1 MLMNLELVYH
11 RWVNCSIYNIVL
23 KVNQDIIMSFPSLV
37 LLENSSIDR
46 TNDKNMVHHNYLYV
60 TTFCHSYQY
69 IINNNV
75 THFSLDDKKIYLRS
89 PNVLNLV

>member
-23 KVNQDIIMSFPSLV
+23 KVNQDIIMSFPSLA

-46 TNDKNMVHHNYLYV
+46 TNDKKYG
-60 TTFCHSYQY
+60 TS
-69 IINNNV
+69 
-75 THFSLDDKKIYLRS
+75 
-89 PNVLNLV
+89 